1 VLIRRHSRHRGLQ
14 FGSGVGTKIQQESDL
29 GSFKINLRRSN
40 RVTELDEIEDNY
52 LEEESSSHE
61 FHSKD
66 SSRSTSKSKDTLICN
81 MIQG

>member
-1 VLIRRHSRHRGLQ
+1 MLIRRHSRHRGLQ
-14 FGSGVGTKIQQESDL
+14 FGSGVGAKTQESEL

-66 SSRSTSKSKDTLICN
+66 SSRSTSKSKDNTLICN
-81 MIQG
+81 MVQG